1 MTSMADD
8 VVVTNNPDRTRY
20 EARLG
25 DEVAGFAAYR
35 LSPGVIA
42 FTHTEVEDR
51 FEGRGVG
58 SALAR
63 FALDDVRA
71 TGGREVL
78 PLCPFIEAWIERH
91 PDYRS
96 LVHVAPDDGTAPRA

>member
-1 MTSMADD
+1 MTSMTDD
-8 VVVTNNPDRTRY
+8 VVVTNNPDRNRY

-25 DEVAGFAAYR
+25 DEAAGFAAYR

-42 FTHTEVEDR
+42 FTHTEVDDR

-63 FALDDVRA
+63 AALDDVRE
-71 TGGREVL
+71 TGEREVL
-78 PLCPFIEAWIERH
+78 PLCPFIKAWIERH
-91 PDYRS
+91 PDYRR
-96 LVHVAPDDGTAPRA
+96 LVHVAPDGETAP